1 MASEDNFL
9 NSDPFN
15 YDTEL
20 EYLLGSGSLSFDDCE
35 ALFESKKM
43 SKEDFELCK
52 EYFEV
57 T

>member
-9 NSDPFN
+9 RLDSQN
-15 YDTEL
+15 YQTEL
-20 EYLLGSGSLSFDDCE
+20 EFLLGSSLLSFDDCE
-35 ALFESKKM
+35 ALYNSKKM

>member
-20 EYLLGSGSLSFDDCE
+20 EWLLALGSFSFEDYRGLYQDGKISE
-35 ALFESKKM
+35 
-43 SKEDFELCK
+43 EDFELCK
-52 EYFEV
+52 EYFEI

>member
-35 ALFESKKM
+35 ALFESKKI

>member
-9 NSDPFN
+9 NLDPSN
-15 YDTEL
+15 YNTEL
-20 EYLLGSGSLSFDDCE
+20 EWLLALGSFSFEDYRG
-35 ALFESKKM
+35 LYQNGKI

-52 EYFEV
+52 EYFEI

>member
-20 EYLLGSGSLSFDDCE
+20 EWLLALGSFSFEDYRGLYQDGKISE
-35 ALFESKKM
+35 
-43 SKEDFELCK
+43 EDFELCK
-52 EYFEV
+52 EYFRI

>member
-20 EYLLGSGSLSFDDCE
+20 EWLLALGSFSFEDYRGLYQDG
-35 ALFESKKM
+35 KI

-52 EYFEV
+52 EYFEI

>member
-20 EYLLGSGSLSFDDCE
+20 EWLLALGSFSLEDYRGLHQDGKISE
-35 ALFESKKM
+35 
-43 SKEDFELCK
+43 EDFELCK
-52 EYFEV
+52 EYFGI